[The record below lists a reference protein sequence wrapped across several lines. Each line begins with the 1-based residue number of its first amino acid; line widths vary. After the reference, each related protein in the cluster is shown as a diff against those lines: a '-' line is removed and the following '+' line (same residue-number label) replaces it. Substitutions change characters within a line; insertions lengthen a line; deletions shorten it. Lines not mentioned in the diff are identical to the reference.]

1 MVQGQVFG
9 YADRLHVRSGEA
21 INFKI
26 SSEGNIYFDASLVR
40 VVNGCIDST
49 DNRFQEVAI
58 ACEFEGQYEGRE
70 KKVYPGSYAAV
81 SLETAFARSA
91 SHTIQLFFCP
101 TVLFHKSRQTVA
113 FLQGQW
119 EEEIEIWVE
128 GNNLFARLK
137 GQGGACNLRI
147 EGGLKEKRWHLLALS
162 WSASRSSARFR
173 LWRFENHFHKRART
187 TMFEDSARCQPPF
200 FQGGADLFLAAKVAG
215 PDGNGQSVV
224 GNCFDGK
231 LDALRIANAV
241 LESEEVMAATAFD
254 PDQSVRDRLLGVF
267 NFSNWTLGSFRNE
280 LPPHQTGTL
289 ANMPRLG
296 VTGARW
302 DGSVHNFSEAPEHY
316 SAVHFHSDDLYDCG
330 WSSDFTFTISETL
343 KSGIYA
349 AKVVNVEGAMDYV
362 PFFVM
367 PRKCASRRAAIAL
380 MLPTMT
386 YLAYA
391 NERIDDNSQQFGFDV
406 EKWAT
411 QFEPDLGGYAKL
423 CSHPEFGMSLYDFH
437 KDGLGRHFS
446 SWLRPMLNMR
456 PKAAIWGMP
465 ADTLIASWLEHCGF
479 EFDVITDHAVH
490 EEGVDLLAGYSTV
503 ISGNHPEYVTSQILD
518 AIEDYTQDCGGRFIY
533 MGGNG
538 YYWVTGVHESYPAAI
553 EVRRGVGGSGAWFSP
568 PGEHYLQSTRE
579 LGGLWRHVGRPPQQV
594 FGVGTRGMGFQG
606 STYFAR
612 SADWDNLRVRF
623 LTERVDEEP
632 LGDYGLLG
640 GGAAGEE
647 IDAVDGNLGT
657 PSHALVIASS
667 QNHPRGMMIAREDL
681 RFVVPDEWVHS
692 RVRADIVFF
701 ETPSGGA
708 VLSFSSM
715 TWCGSL
721 SHNNYDNGVSRLS
734 ENAVRRFIDP
744 TPFEIPELL

>member
-1 MVQGQVFG
+1 
-9 YADRLHVRSGEA
+9 
-21 INFKI
+21 
-26 SSEGNIYFDASLVR
+26 
-40 VVNGCIDST
+40 
-49 DNRFQEVAI
+49 
-58 ACEFEGQYEGRE
+58 
-70 KKVYPGSYAAV
+70 
-81 SLETAFARSA
+81 
-91 SHTIQLFFCP
+91 
-101 TVLFHKSRQTVA
+101 
-113 FLQGQW
+113 
-119 EEEIEIWVE
+119 
-128 GNNLFARLK
+128 
-137 GQGGACNLRI
+137 
-147 EGGLKEKRWHLLALS
+147 
-162 WSASRSSARFR
+162 
-173 LWRFENHFHKRART
+173 
-187 TMFEDSARCQPPF
+187 MFEASARCQPLF
-200 FQGGADLFLAAKVAG
+200 FQGGAELFLAAKVAG

-267 NFSNWTLGSFRNE
+267 NFSNGTLGSFRNE
-280 LPPHQTGTL
+280 LPPHQMGTL

-406 EKWAT
+406 EKWVT

-465 ADTLIASWLEHCGF
+465 ADILIASWLEHCGF
-479 EFDVITDHAVH
+479 EFDVITDHALEFLDNQLESDAPFSLNIH
-490 EEGVDLLAGYSTV
+490 YTAPHAPWGRE
-503 ISGNHPEYVTSQILD
+503 NHPADIFDAHYKNTAFDSVPEEDIHINQLAKEGSAGSLGDTPENRREALSGYFT
-518 AIEDYTQDCGGRFIY
+518 AIEEMDRNIGRLLDWLEE
-533 MGGNG
+533 NG
-538 YYWVTGVHESYPAAI
+538 
-553 EVRRGVGGSGAWFSP
+553 
-568 PGEHYLQSTRE
+568 LRE
-579 LGGLWRHVGRPPQQV
+579 NTLVV
-594 FGVGTRGMGFQG
+594 FN
-606 STYFAR
+606 S
-612 SADWDNLRVRF
+612 
-623 LTERVDEEP
+623 
-632 LGDYGLLG
+632 
-640 GGAAGEE
+640 
-647 IDAVDGNLGT
+647 
-657 PSHALVIASS
+657 
-667 QNHPRGMMIAREDL
+667 
-681 RFVVPDEWVHS
+681 
-692 RVRADIVFF
+692 
-701 ETPSGGA
+701 
-708 VLSFSSM
+708 
-715 TWCGSL
+715 
-721 SHNNYDNGVSRLS
+721 DNGMNMGHHGIWATAHTL
-734 ENAVRRFIDP
+734 P
-744 TPFEIPELL
+744 TCSTPP